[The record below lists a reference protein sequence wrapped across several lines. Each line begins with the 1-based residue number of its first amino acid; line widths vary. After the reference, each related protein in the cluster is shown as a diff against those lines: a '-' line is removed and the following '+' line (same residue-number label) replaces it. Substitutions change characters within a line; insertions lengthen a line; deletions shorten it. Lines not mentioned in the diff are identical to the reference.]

1 MEWEEILV
9 WEEILEWEAI
19 NLVNK
24 PGIKIPSINKELH
37 GAQEVISKCLNGE
50 INSMFMSHP
59 FNSLEDA
66 KSVSELVP
74 STDMVQVCPAEH
86 AIEKE
91 VFAPNALEEELT
103 TSMVNLAAN
112 VKEEDGKNVMGIAA
126 LAVAQAIAHLEVT
139 EAMEAIVA
147 IIAAMVALVIKEVLE
162 TKVDSE
168 IKVALG
174 NKEVSDNRAN
184 GDRNPNINLS
194 NSLHNKISNNIK
206 N

>member
-1 MEWEEILV
+1 
-9 WEEILEWEAI
+9 LEWEAI
-19 NLVNK
+19 NLANK
-24 PGIKIPSINKELH
+24 PGIKIPSISKELH

-66 KSVSELVP
+66 KSVSELEA

-112 VKEEDGKNVMGIAA
+112 AKEEDGKSVMGIAV
-126 LAVAQAIAHLEVT
+126 LAVAPVTAHLEVT
-139 EAMEAIVA
+139 EAMEVIAVV

-162 TKVDSE
+162 VLE
-168 IKVALG
+168 EPPEAQM
-174 NKEVSDNRAN
+174 
-184 GDRNPNINLS
+184 
-194 NSLHNKISNNIK
+194 
-206 N
+206 

>member
-1 MEWEEILV
+1 M
-9 WEEILEWEAI
+9 EWEAI
-19 NLVNK
+19 NLANK
-24 PGIKIPSINKELH
+24 PGIKIPSISKELH

-66 KSVSELVP
+66 KSVSELEA

-91 VFAPNALEEELT
+91 VFAPNVLEEELT

-112 VKEEDGKNVMGIAA
+112 AKEEDGKSVMGIAV
-126 LAVAQAIAHLEVT
+126 LAVAPVTAHLEVT
-139 EAMEAIVA
+139 EAMEVIAVV
-147 IIAAMVALVIKEVLE
+147 IIAAMVALVIKEVLG

-174 NKEVSDNRAN
+174 NKEVLDNRAN
-184 GDRNPNINLS
+184 GDRNPNINRS
-194 NSLHNKISNNIK
+194 DSLHNKISSNIK